1 MSIKNLLNLFLF
13 IFSIIILACANEETS
28 SKSETNDEIEKK
40 AEKNSEPVKE
50 LVSAEINEIED
61 LPGRLMKFKNADW
74 YVSSDKNEIF
84 NGINLTLMQGV
95 MLKYI
100 REKHIDPKR
109 DYGIYT
115 DTVELD
121 LKEATFIFFRN
132 MESKHS
138 LYDAERYA
146 VINGNRWYSDEEP
159 TQQEI
164 KEVENEQKRKIS
176 EINPDWK
183 NIKTYDVY
191 AVRGKYYIQQVK
203 MDSIK
208 ISIKGNIAE
217 ADAMVLHAYQSTTG
231 FGLMGNS
238 NFEDQVNIDLSQ
250 AFTEIGSIQKF
261 YDFDIQII
269 NNQALKYIRNQFFA
283 QKGYIFNTDAIKTYF
298 NLKPW
303 YTPEHDD
310 VSSLLTAEEKYN
322 AELIKQAEEE
332 LK

>member
-1 MSIKNLLNLFLF
+1 MLIKNLLNLFLF
-13 IFSIIILACANEETS
+13 IFSIILLACANEETS
-28 SKSETNDEIEKK
+28 SKSETNDKIEKK
-40 AEKNSEPVKE
+40 AAKNSEPV
-50 LVSAEINEIED
+50 NEIVPAELDENED

-74 YVSSDKNEIF
+74 YVSSGKKEIF

-95 MLKYI
+95 ILKYI

-109 DYGIYT
+109 DYGNFADYI
-115 DTVELD
+115 ELD
-121 LKEATFIFFRN
+121 LKEATFIFFRK

-138 LYDAERYA
+138 LYDAERYTI
-146 VINGNRWYSDEEP
+146 INGNRWYSDEEP

-176 EINPDWK
+176 EINPDLK
-183 NIKTYDVY
+183 NIKAFDVY

-208 ISIKGNIAE
+208 ISIKGDIAE

-231 FGLMGNS
+231 FGLMGDS

-261 YDFDIQII
+261 FDFDLQII
-269 NNQALKYIRNQFFA
+269 NNQALKYIRNHFFA
-283 QKGYIFNTDAIKTYF
+283 RKGYIFKTDGMKDYF
-298 NLKPW
+298 NKKPW

-310 VSSLLTAEEKYN
+310 VSSLLTPEEKFN

>member
-1 MSIKNLLNLFLF
+1 MSLKILLKSF
-13 IFSIIILACANEETS
+13 IYILSIILIACGNEETS
-28 SKSETNDEIEKK
+28 STSETNEQIENK
-40 AEKNSEPVKE
+40 AENNGVPVNE
-50 LVSAEINEIED
+50 LVSAEIDENED

-109 DYGIYT
+109 HYGIYT

-191 AVRGKYYIQQVK
+191 TVRGKYYIQQVK

-208 ISIKGNIAE
+208 ISIKGDIAE

-238 NFEDQVNIDLSQ
+238 SFEDQVNIDLSL

-261 YDFDIQII
+261 FDFDLQII

-283 QKGYIFNTDAIKTYF
+283 RKGYIFKTDAMKAYF
-298 NLKPW
+298 SNKPW
-303 YTPEHDD
+303 YTPELDD
-310 VSSLLTAEEKYN
+310 VSSLLTPEEKFN
-322 AELIKQAEEE
+322 TELIKQAEEE